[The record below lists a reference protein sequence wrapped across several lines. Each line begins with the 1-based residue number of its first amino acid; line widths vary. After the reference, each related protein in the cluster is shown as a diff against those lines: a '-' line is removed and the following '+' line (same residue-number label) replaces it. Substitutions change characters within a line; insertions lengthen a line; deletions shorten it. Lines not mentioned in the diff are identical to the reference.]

1 MDQLSKEVEAY
12 PRCSFATV
20 VYTSFENK
28 GRESNRKK
36 SVPDLSGSAKRSY
49 GNLSLEVISWRTFFV
64 MKRNRS
70 DKRRF

>member
-28 GRESNRKK
+28 GRESNTKK
-36 SVPDLSGSAKRSY
+36 SAPDLSGSA
-49 GNLSLEVISWRTFFV
+49 E
-64 MKRNRS
+64 
-70 DKRRF
+70 